1 MGAKAG
7 CVEEAPLGELVSLVG
22 VADGYRLWAATYD
35 AWPNPLLALEQ
46 RIAAP
51 LLGSLKGAR
60 MLDICA
66 GTGRWMAIAAHMRA
80 RVIGV
85 DLSPEMLGRAAEKPG
100 LAGRLVVGDIARL
113 PFANRAADIAI
124 CSFAVSYVPSVRQA
138 FREIA
143 RVSRRVMI
151 SDMHP
156 AAADAGWTRSFETAY
171 RKCRIA
177 HYRYSLAEIEE
188 AAYAADLRPECNIE
202 ASFGE
207 PERIIFEKAG
217 KRDRFEEASKI
228 PAIFVKT
235 WV

>member
-1 MGAKAG
+1 
-7 CVEEAPLGELVSLVG
+7 
-22 VADGYRLWAATYD
+22 
-35 AWPNPLLALEQ
+35 
-46 RIAAP
+46 
-51 LLGSLKGAR
+51 
-60 MLDICA
+60 
-66 GTGRWMAIAAHMRA
+66 
-80 RVIGV
+80 
-85 DLSPEMLGRAAEKPG
+85 
-100 LAGRLVVGDIARL
+100 
-113 PFANRAADIAI
+113 
-124 CSFAVSYVPSVRQA
+124 VSYVPSVRQA